1 MDYETQT
8 CVIGNRL
15 NFYFGHHGLKIFT
28 LRLIFDLQCS
38 NGVMCFTYSS
48 RGCVR
53 GRSERGP
60 MELGGCVWQAVL
72 TIIQKKLFFYS
83 TSINSIRLLFR
94 Y

>member
-38 NGVMCFTYSS
+38 K
-48 RGCVR
+48 GCYVFH
-53 GRSERGP
+53 
-60 MELGGCVWQAVL
+60 V
-72 TIIQKKLFFYS
+72 
-83 TSINSIRLLFR
+83 
-94 Y
+94 